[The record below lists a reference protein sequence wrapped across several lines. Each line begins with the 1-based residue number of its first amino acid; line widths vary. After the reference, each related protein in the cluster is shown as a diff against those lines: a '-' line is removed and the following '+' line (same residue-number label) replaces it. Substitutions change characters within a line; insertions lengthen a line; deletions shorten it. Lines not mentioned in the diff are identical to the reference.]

1 MIQGQHQA
9 TGNFDLATSTLS
21 ITKSYQR
28 LQGRDVVTPPKT
40 PNSIHFRSWSIW
52 ATVLPHTLYDMGG
65 SLGSLLQTSPAAAST
80 PVDAGTSQALAATL
94 QMAFGI
100 VICCVAL
107 FLLRESRFSQVQEA
121 WSDAFGAPAA
131 GK

>member
-1 MIQGQHQA
+1 
-9 TGNFDLATSTLS
+9 
-21 ITKSYQR
+21 
-28 LQGRDVVTPPKT
+28 
-40 PNSIHFRSWSIW
+40 
-52 ATVLPHTLYDMGG
+52 MGG

-80 PVDAGTSQALAATL
+80 PVDAGTAQALAATL